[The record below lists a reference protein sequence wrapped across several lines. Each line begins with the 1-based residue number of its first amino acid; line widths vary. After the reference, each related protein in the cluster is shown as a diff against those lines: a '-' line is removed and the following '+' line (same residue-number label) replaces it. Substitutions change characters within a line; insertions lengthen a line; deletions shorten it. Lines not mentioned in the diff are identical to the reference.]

1 MGIQVGDGRVAS
13 ITELQEVPSNSL
25 ILLVG
30 PPGTGKSTFCRQTVL
45 HNIDTRP
52 VIHVTTESTPSK
64 VEDSLR
70 QKGLGKVLP
79 HSLVF
84 VDAFHETV
92 GLPSAAR
99 SDTVDASSAD
109 LTSLGIA
116 ISKLR
121 ERVGENVLLVF
132 DSLTSPYLMSGQ
144 EIIRFMRMT
153 LLRLTAEGNA
163 VLACVD
169 EGCGKQ
175 EDLVAMMSTADGII
189 KMITEE
195 DKRFLNVV
203 KHPNLRPIRT
213 EVPLELGQV
222 EPKPAM
228 MAIYSSPNYASAFQ
242 KFFESFAKGE
252 AVLRCETGDF
262 VNLFWPTLEHWSG
275 MLWDPKRFPTM
286 IYDMNRE
293 EGALAPKV
301 VLELAPLRIKLM
313 MKLMFSFQSVGLF
326 LPKSFSKVKDMEK
339 LLKSSFSQ
347 FLFPCHM
354 EHSGIIE
361 YIKDVSKT
369 DEHYFR
375 LYESA
380 DCWGFENVGTT
391 IASHL
396 PPEISGMFSFYDRE
410 KRYWNA
416 IETRC
421 IGLGDPYCEFK
432 FVPDEIDELRASLEK
447 DSVVVERIHDRLMG
461 RLMGFLLQDQPL
473 VERPKLGADVHLHV
487 AFHAMGFPHVAGE
500 RYQMAQRMGGARTGK
515 EVGER
520 LLKAGITEDEA
531 VKRILNLMDHC
542 KVGKVSMGE
551 TIKMKENVE
560 SVLESF
566 VFATERK
573 EPCCY
578 FTTGFL
584 NGFFS
589 VVKDQHIKETKC
601 IGMGD
606 PYCEWEFR

>member
-1 MGIQVGDGRVAS
+1 MVSLTQ
-13 ITELQEVPSNSL
+13 LQEVPPKNL

-30 PPGTGKSTFCRQTVL
+30 PPGSGKTTFCQQAVL
-45 HNIDTRP
+45 SSIEMRP
-52 VIHVTTESTPSK
+52 VIYITTESTPSK
-64 VEDSLR
+64 VLDSLR
-70 QKGLGKVLP
+70 QRGLGEVLP
-79 HSLVF
+79 HSLSF

-92 GLPSAAR
+92 GLSTADRP
-99 SDTVDASSAD
+99 DTVNASSGD

-116 ISKLR
+116 ISKMR
-121 ERVGENVLLVF
+121 ERMDENVLLIF
-132 DSLTSPYLMSGQ
+132 DSLTTPYLMGGS
-144 EIIRFMRMT
+144 EILSFMRTT
-153 LLRLTAEGNA
+153 LLRSAAEGDA

-169 EGCGKQ
+169 EGCGNDK
-175 EDLVAMMSTADGII
+175 DLTAMMSTADGII

-195 DKRFLNVV
+195 DRRFLNVV
-203 KHPNLRPIRT
+203 KHPNLSSIRT
-213 EVPLELGQV
+213 EVPLEPEQV

-228 MAIYSSPNYASAFQ
+228 MAIYSSPNYASAAK
-242 KFFESFAKGE
+242 KFLESFVKGE
-252 AVLRCETGDF
+252 AGLRSETGDF
-262 VNLFWPTLEHWSG
+262 VNLFWPKLEHWSG

-293 EGALAPKV
+293 EGTLAPKV
-301 VLELAPLRIKLM
+301 VLELAPLRIKIM
-313 MKLMFSFQSVGLF
+313 MKLMFSFQSFGLF
-326 LPKSFSKVKDMEK
+326 LPKSFSKIKDMEK
-339 LLKSSFSQ
+339 LLKSSFSRAL
-347 FLFPCHM
+347 LFPCNM

-361 YIKDVSKT
+361 YIKDTSKT

-396 PPEISGMFSFYDRE
+396 PPEISGMLSFYD
-410 KRYWNA
+410 KKKKDWNA
-416 IETRC
+416 IETKC

-432 FVPDEIDELRASLEK
+432 FVPGEINELKGSLEK
-447 DSVVVERIHDRLMG
+447 DSAVVERIHKRLMD
-461 RLMGFLLQDQPL
+461 RLMGFLLEDKPL

-500 RYQMAQRMGGARTGK
+500 RYRMAQRMGGARTGK

-520 LLKAGITEDEA
+520 LIKAGITEDDA

-542 KVGKVSMGE
+542 KVGKVSMGK
-551 TIKMKENVE
+551 TIRMKENVE
-560 SVLESF
+560 SILESF

-589 VVKDQHIKETKC
+589 AVKNQHIKETRC

>member
-1 MGIQVGDGRVAS
+1 VVSLSQ
-13 ITELQEVPSNSL
+13 LQEVPPRNL

-30 PPGTGKSTFCRQTVL
+30 PPGSGKSTFCQRTAL

-52 VIHVTTESTPSK
+52 VIYVTTESAPFK
-64 VEDSLR
+64 VINSLR
-70 QKGLGKVLP
+70 KKGLGEALP
-79 HSLVF
+79 HTLGF

-92 GLPSAAR
+92 GLSTEDRP
-99 SDTVDASSAD
+99 DTVRASSED

-116 ISKLR
+116 ISKIKDR
-121 ERVGENVLLVF
+121 MDENVLLVF
-132 DSLTSPYLMSGQ
+132 DSLTTPYLMSGS
-144 EIIRFMRMT
+144 EILRFMRTT
-153 LLRLTAEGNA
+153 LLRLAAEGNA

-169 EGCGKQ
+169 EGCGKE
-175 EDLVAMMSTADGII
+175 EDLFAMMSTADGII
-189 KMITEE
+189 KTVTED
-195 DKRFLNVV
+195 DKWFLNVV
-203 KHPNLRPIRT
+203 KHPKLRPIRT
-213 EVPLELGQV
+213 EVPTEPEQV

-228 MAIYSSPNYASAFQ
+228 MAIYSSPNYASAFD
-242 KFFESFAKGE
+242 KFFESFSKGE
-252 AVLRCETGDF
+252 AGLRSETGDF

-293 EGALAPKV
+293 EGTLAPKV
-301 VLELAPLRIKLM
+301 VLELAPLRFKLM
-313 MKLMFSFQSVGLF
+313 MKLMFSFQSFGLL
-326 LPKSFSKVKDMEK
+326 LPRSFSKVRDMER
-339 LLKSSFSQ
+339 LMKSGFSQ
-347 FLFPCHM
+347 SFFPCHM

-380 DCWGFENVGTT
+380 DCWGFENVGAT

-396 PPEISGMFSFYDRE
+396 PPEISGMLSFYDR
-410 KRYWNA
+410 KKKYWNA
-416 IETRC
+416 IETKC

-432 FVPDEIDELRASLEK
+432 FVPGEIDELKGSLEK
-447 DSVVVERIHDRLMG
+447 DSVVVERIHDRLMH
-461 RLMGFLLQDQPL
+461 RLIGFLLDGKPL

-500 RYQMAQRMGGARTGK
+500 RYRMAQRMGGARTGK

-520 LLKAGITEDEA
+520 LIKAGITEDDA

-551 TIKMKENVE
+551 TIRMKENVE

-566 VFATERK
+566 VFATERE

-589 VVKDQHIKETKC
+589 TVKNQHVKETKC
-601 IGMGD
+601 IGLGD

>member
-1 MGIQVGDGRVAS
+1 MSSLTQLLEI
-13 ITELQEVPSNSL
+13 PSKSL
-25 ILLVG
+25 ILLIG
-30 PPGTGKSTFCRQTVL
+30 PPGSGKSTFCQRTVL
-45 HNIDTRP
+45 HNIDARP
-52 VIHVTTESTPSK
+52 VIYVTTESAPSK
-64 VEDSLR
+64 VEDSMR

-79 HSLVF
+79 HSLGF

-99 SDTVDASSAD
+99 PDTVDASSAD

-116 ISKLR
+116 IFKLR
-121 ERVGENVLLVF
+121 ERVGEKLLLIF
-132 DSLTSPYLMSGQ
+132 DSLTSPYLISGQ
-144 EIIRFMRMT
+144 EIIRFVRMT
-153 LLRLTAEGNA
+153 LLRLTAEGNS

-169 EGCGKQ
+169 EGCGKP

-195 DKRFLNVV
+195 DRRFLNVV
-203 KHPNLRPIRT
+203 KHPKLRPIRT
-213 EVPLELGQV
+213 EVPLEPEQV

-228 MAIYSSPNYASAFQ
+228 MAIYSSPNYASAAK
-242 KFFESFAKGE
+242 KFLESFAKGE
-252 AVLRCETGDF
+252 AGLRRETGDF

-293 EGALAPKV
+293 EGALAPKI
-301 VLELAPLRIKLM
+301 VLELAPMRIKLM
-313 MKLMFSFQSVGLF
+313 LKLMFSFQSFGLF
-326 LPKSFSKVKDMEK
+326 LPKSFSEVKDMEK
-339 LLKSSFSQ
+339 LSKSSFSQ

-361 YIKDVSKT
+361 YIKDISKT

-396 PPEISGMFSFYDRE
+396 PPEISGMLSFYDKE
-410 KRYWNA
+410 KRDWNA
-416 IETRC
+416 IETKC
-421 IGLGDPYCEFK
+421 IGLGNPYCEFK
-432 FVPDEIDELRASLEK
+432 FMPGEIDELRGSLEK
-447 DSVVVERIHDRLMG
+447 DSVVVERIHEKLME
-461 RLMGFLLQDQPL
+461 RLMGFLLDGKPL

-500 RYQMAQRMGGARTGK
+500 RYRIAQRMGGARTGK

-520 LLKAGITEDEA
+520 LIKAGIAEDDA

-551 TIKMKENVE
+551 TIRMKENVE
-560 SVLESF
+560 SILESY

-589 VVKDQHIKETKC
+589 AVKNQHAKETKC
-601 IGMGD
+601 IGLGD

>member
-1 MGIQVGDGRVAS
+1 MGIQIGDIMMS
-13 ITELQEVPSNSL
+13 ITQLQEIPPKNM

-30 PPGTGKSTFCRQTVL
+30 PPGSGKSTFCQQTAL

-52 VIHVTTESTPSK
+52 VIYITTESAPWK

-70 QKGLGKVLP
+70 EKGLGEALP
-79 HSLVF
+79 HALRF

-116 ISKLR
+116 ISRLR
-121 ERVGENVLLVF
+121 ERVNENVLLIF
-132 DSLTSPYLMSGQ
+132 DSLTSPYLLSGP

-153 LLRLTAEGNA
+153 LLRLAGEGNA
-163 VLACVD
+163 VLACMD
-169 EGCGKQ
+169 EGCGKE

-189 KMITEE
+189 KMSTEE
-195 DKRFLNVV
+195 DRRFLDVV
-203 KHPNLRPIRT
+203 KHPKLKPIRT
-213 EVPLELGQV
+213 EVPTEPEQV

-228 MAIYSSPNYASAFQ
+228 MAIYSSPNYASAFK
-242 KFFESFAKGE
+242 KFFESFTKGE
-252 AVLRCETGDF
+252 AGMRSETGDF

-301 VLELAPLRIKLM
+301 VLELAPLRFKLM
-313 MKLMFSFQSVGLF
+313 MKLMLQF
-326 LPKSFSKVKDMEK
+326 LPRSFSKVKDMEK

-347 FLFPCHM
+347 SLFPCRM

-361 YIKDVSKT
+361 YIKDVSGT

-396 PPEISGMFSFYDRE
+396 PPEISGMLSFYDKE
-410 KRYWNA
+410 KKAWNA
-416 IETRC
+416 IETKC

-432 FVPDEIDELRASLEK
+432 FVPGEIDELKSSLEK
-447 DSVVVERIHDRLMG
+447 DTMAVEKMHERLIDRLI
-461 RLMGFLLQDQPL
+461 RFLIDGKPL

-500 RYQMAQRMGGARTGK
+500 RYRMAQRMGGAMTGK
-515 EVGER
+515 EVGEH
-520 LLKAGITEDEA
+520 LIKAGISEDDA
-531 VKRILNLMDHC
+531 VKHILSFMDHC
-542 KVGKVSMGE
+542 KVGKISMGE
-551 TIKMKENVE
+551 TIRIKENVE
-560 SVLESF
+560 SILESY
-566 VFATERK
+566 VFATEHK

-589 VVKDQHIKETKC
+589 AVKNQHVKETKC

>member
-1 MGIQVGDGRVAS
+1 LVSLRQ
-13 ITELQEVPSNSL
+13 LQEVPPKSL

-30 PPGTGKSTFCRQTVL
+30 PPGSGKSTFCQQTIL
-45 HNIDTRP
+45 RNIETSP
-52 VIHVTTESTPSK
+52 IIYVTTESAPSK
-64 VEDSLR
+64 VLDSLR
-70 QKGLGKVLP
+70 QRGLGEVLP
-79 HSLVF
+79 HSLGF

-92 GLPSAAR
+92 GLSTSAR
-99 SDTVDASSAD
+99 PDTVDASSAD

-121 ERVGENVLLVF
+121 ERAGENVLLVF
-132 DSLTSPYLMSGQ
+132 DSLTTPYLMSGP
-144 EIIRFMRMT
+144 EVIRFMRMT
-153 LLRLTAEGNA
+153 LLRSAAEGNA
-163 VLACVD
+163 VLASVD
-169 EGCGKQ
+169 EGCGKDK
-175 EDLVAMMSTADGII
+175 DLTAMMSTADGII

-195 DKRFLNVV
+195 DRRFLNVV

-213 EVPLELGQV
+213 EVPLEPEQV

-228 MAIYSSPNYASAFQ
+228 MAIYSSPNYASAAK
-242 KFFESFAKGE
+242 KFFESFVKGE
-252 AVLRCETGDF
+252 AGLRSETGDF

-275 MLWDPKRFPTM
+275 MLWDPKRFPAM

-293 EGALAPKV
+293 EGTLAPKV
-301 VLELAPLRIKLM
+301 VLELAPTRIKLM
-313 MKLMFSFQSVGLF
+313 MKLMFSFQSLGLF

-339 LLKSSFSQ
+339 LLKSSFSRAL
-347 FLFPCHM
+347 LFPCNM

-396 PPEISGMFSFYDRE
+396 PPEISGMLSFYD
-410 KRYWNA
+410 KKKKDWNA
-416 IETRC
+416 IETKC

-432 FVPDEIDELRASLEK
+432 FVPGEIDELKGSLEK
-447 DSVVVERIHDRLMG
+447 DNVVVERIHERLMD
-461 RLMGFLLQDQPL
+461 RLMGFLLKDKPL

-500 RYQMAQRMGGARTGK
+500 RYRMAQRMGGARTGK

-520 LLKAGITEDEA
+520 LIKAGITEDDA
-531 VKRILNLMDHC
+531 AKRILNLMDHC
-542 KVGKVSMGE
+542 KVGKVSMGK
-551 TIKMKENVE
+551 TIRMKENVE
-560 SVLESF
+560 SILESF

-589 VVKDQHIKETKC
+589 AVKNRHIKETKC